1 MANIIICN
9 PDQGAE
15 VISALERAEW
25 HVPAGYDR
33 LYLIR
38 EDDHAWTGID
48 ATDDPADVETYRY
61 RESAVAWLRGTE
73 GPDGPIRSADIARCY
88 REHPDEPYY
97 DNCPDDPRCC
107 GNCAHAEAY
116 PPADPQDQEVIV
128 CAIGPCDACGE
139 RPAVGIDDACSKWEP
154 IEEGH

>member
-25 HVPAGYDR
+25 HAPAGYDR

-73 GPDGPIRSADIARCY
+73 GPDGPIRSADIARWY

-97 DNCPDDPRCC
+97 DK
-107 GNCAHAEAY
+107 
-116 PPADPQDQEVIV
+116 V

-139 RPAVGIDDACSKWEP
+139 RPAVGIDDTCSKWEP